1 MIYDGDLEEGRHFF
15 LRSKIKNDKIMQ
27 REAGET
33 EAETIEGLTEPVQV
47 I

>member
-1 MIYDGDLEEGRHFF
+1 
-15 LRSKIKNDKIMQ
+15 MQ

-47 I
+47 IGVMKVLWL